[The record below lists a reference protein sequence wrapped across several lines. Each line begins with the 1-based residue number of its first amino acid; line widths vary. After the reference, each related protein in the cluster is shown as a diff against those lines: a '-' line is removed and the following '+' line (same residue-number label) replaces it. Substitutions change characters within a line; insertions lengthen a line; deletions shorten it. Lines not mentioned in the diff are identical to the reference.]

1 MKIQNIQKYKR
12 VDKMG
17 KLKVGFVGVGLMG
30 LPMVKNIAK
39 HNYPLVVWN
48 RSTKNL
54 KKIKNQKTEVCQNL
68 INLPNQ
74 CQVII
79 MMLSNDEVCLEISKE
94 LSKKIKKDQ
103 ILIDMSSTKQK
114 TAIEIEKKI
123 KSKGGYF
130 LDAPVS
136 GGTSAAETGKLAI
149 MVGGDKKIFEKT
161 KNLLKSMGTVT
172 YVGKTGSGQVAKL
185 ANQAIVGITIGAVSE
200 ALILAEAAGA
210 DPKAVR
216 KAIKY
221 GFAGSPILEIHGKRI
236 LEKNFEPG
244 GKCSTQL
251 KDMNNIIETAK
262 TYKIHL
268 PLSEKIKKLYEIIV
282 EEGKSSLDHSALY
295 LVIKK
300 LKKQPLNKTSKT

>member
-1 MKIQNIQKYKR
+1 MR
-12 VDKMG
+12 

-30 LPMVKNIAK
+30 LPMAKNITK

-48 RSTKNL
+48 RSAKNL
-54 KKIKNQKTEVCQNL
+54 KKVNKQKTEVCQNL

-79 MMLSNDEVCLEISKE
+79 MMLSNDEVCLEIAKE
-94 LSKKIKKDQ
+94 LSKKIKKGQ

-114 TAIEIEKKI
+114 TAIEIDKKI

-136 GGTSAAETGKLAI
+136 GGTLAAETGKLAI
-149 MVGGDKKIFEKT
+149 MVGGEKKIFEKT
-161 KNLLKSMGTVT
+161 KKLLKSMGTVT

-216 KAIKY
+216 NALKN

-262 TYKIHL
+262 TYKIQL

-295 LVIKK
+295 LLIKK
-300 LKKQPLNKTSKT
+300 LKKHPLNKTSKT

>member
-1 MKIQNIQKYKR
+1 MN
-12 VDKMG
+12 
-17 KLKVGFVGVGLMG
+17 KLKVGFIGVGLMG
-30 LPMVKNIAK
+30 LPMLKNIAK

-48 RSTKNL
+48 RSKKNL
-54 KKIKNQKTEVCQNL
+54 KKINKQKIEVCQNI
-68 INLPNQ
+68 INLPSQ

-79 MMLSNDEVCLEISKE
+79 MMLSNDKVCLEISNK
-94 LSKKIKKDQ
+94 LKKKIKKNQ

-136 GGTSAAETGKLAI
+136 GGTLAAKIGKLAI
-149 MVGGDKKIFEKT
+149 MVGGEKKIFAKT

-200 ALILAEAAGA
+200 ALILAETAGA

-216 KAIKY
+216 KAIKN
-221 GFAGSPILEIHGKRI
+221 GFAGSQILEIHGKRI

-251 KDMNNIIETAK
+251 KDMKNIIETAK

-282 EEGKSSLDHSALY
+282 KEGKSNLDHSALY
-295 LVIKK
+295 LLIKK
-300 LKKQPLNKTSKT
+300 LKKHRV

>member
-1 MKIQNIQKYKR
+1 
-12 VDKMG
+12 MG

-48 RSTKNL
+48 RSLKNL

-68 INLPNQ
+68 IDLPNQ
-74 CQVII
+74 CKII
-79 MMLSNDEVCLEISKE
+79 VMMLSSDKVCLEISKE

-103 ILIDMSSTKQK
+103 ILIDMSSTTQK
-114 TAIEIEKKI
+114 TAIKIEKKI
-123 KSKGGYF
+123 NSKGGYF

-136 GGTSAAETGKLAI
+136 GGTLAAENGKLAI
-149 MVGGDKKIFEKT
+149 MVGGEKTIFEKT
-161 KNLLKSMGTVT
+161 KNLLKSMGTVN

-200 ALILAEAAGA
+200 ALILAEAAGV

-216 KAIKY
+216 KAIKN
-221 GFAGSPILEIHGKRI
+221 GFAGSPILKIHGKRI

-244 GKCSTQL
+244 GRCSTQL

-262 TYKIHL
+262 NHKIHL
-268 PLSEKIKKLYEIIV
+268 PLSEKIKKLYEKIV
-282 EEGKSSLDHSALY
+282 EEGKSNLDHSALY
-295 LVIKK
+295 LL
-300 LKKQPLNKTSKT
+300 LKNLRNPRLK

>member
-1 MKIQNIQKYKR
+1 MR
-12 VDKMG
+12 

-54 KKIKNQKTEVCQNL
+54 KKIKNQKIKVCQNL
-68 INLPNQ
+68 IDLPNQ
-74 CQVII
+74 CQIII
-79 MMLSNDEVCLEISKE
+79 MMLSNDKVCLEISKE
-94 LSKKIKKDQ
+94 LSKKIKKNQ
-103 ILIDMSSTKQK
+103 ILIDMSSTKQQ
-114 TAIEIEKKI
+114 TAIKIEKKI
-123 KSKGGYF
+123 NSKGGYF

-136 GGTSAAETGKLAI
+136 GGTLAAENGKLAI
-149 MVGGDKKIFEKT
+149 MVGGEKTIFEKT

-200 ALILAEAAGA
+200 ALILAEAAGV

-216 KAIKY
+216 KAIKN

-244 GKCSTQL
+244 GRCSTQL

-262 TYKIHL
+262 NHKIHL
-268 PLSEKIKKLYEIIV
+268 PLSEKIKKLYEKIV
-282 EEGKSSLDHSALY
+282 EGGKSNLDHSALY
-295 LVIKK
+295 LL
-300 LKKQPLNKTSKT
+300 LKNLRNTRLK

>member
-1 MKIQNIQKYKR
+1 MR
-12 VDKMG
+12 

-30 LPMVKNIAK
+30 LPMAKNITK

-48 RSTKNL
+48 RSAKNL
-54 KKIKNQKTEVCQNL
+54 KKVNKQKTEVCQNL

-79 MMLSNDEVCLEISKE
+79 MMLSNDEVCLEIAKE
-94 LSKKIKKDQ
+94 LSKKIKKGQ

-114 TAIEIEKKI
+114 TAIEIDKKI

-136 GGTSAAETGKLAI
+136 GGTLAAETGKLAI
-149 MVGGDKKIFEKT
+149 MVGGEKKIFEKT

-216 KAIKY
+216 NAIKN

-262 TYKIHL
+262 TYKIQL

-282 EEGKSSLDHSALY
+282 EEGKSNLDHSALY
-295 LVIKK
+295 LLIKK
-300 LKKQPLNKTSKT
+300 LKKHPLNKTSKT

>member
-1 MKIQNIQKYKR
+1 MA
-12 VDKMG
+12 
-17 KLKVGFVGVGLMG
+17 KLKIGFVGVGLMG
-30 LPMVKNIAK
+30 LPMVMNIAK

-48 RSTKNL
+48 RSKKNL
-54 KKIKNQKTEVCQNL
+54 KKINKKKIGVCQKL
-68 INLPNQ
+68 IDLPHH
-74 CQVII
+74 CEVII
-79 MMLSNDEVCLEISKE
+79 MMLSSDKVCEEISNK
-94 LSKKIKKDQ
+94 LMKNLKKNQ

-114 TAIEIEKKI
+114 TAIDLGKKI

-136 GGTSAAETGKLAI
+136 GGTLAAKSGKLAI
-149 MVGGDKKIFEKT
+149 MVGGEKKIFEKT
-161 KNLLKSMGTVT
+161 KNILKSMGTVT

-210 DPKAVR
+210 NPKEVR
-216 KAIKY
+216 KAIKN

-251 KDMNNIIETAK
+251 KDMKNIIETAK
-262 TYKIHL
+262 AYKINL
-268 PLSEKIKKLYEIIV
+268 PLSKKIKKLYEIMIK
-282 EEGKSSLDHSALY
+282 EGKSSLDHSALY
-295 LVIKK
+295 LLIKK
-300 LKKQPLNKTSKT
+300 L

>member
-1 MKIQNIQKYKR
+1 MN
-12 VDKMG
+12 

-48 RSTKNL
+48 RSKKNL
-54 KKIKNQKTEVCQNL
+54 KKINKQKIEVCQNI
-68 INLPNQ
+68 INLPSQ

-79 MMLSNDEVCLEISKE
+79 MMLSNDKACLEISNK
-94 LSKKIKKDQ
+94 LKKKIKKNQ

-136 GGTSAAETGKLAI
+136 GGTLAAKIGKLAI
-149 MVGGDKKIFEKT
+149 MVGGEKKIFEKT

-200 ALILAEAAGA
+200 ALILAETAGA

-216 KAIKY
+216 KAIKN
-221 GFAGSPILEIHGKRI
+221 GFAGSQILEIHGKRI

-251 KDMNNIIETAK
+251 KDMKNIIETAK

-282 EEGKSSLDHSALY
+282 KEGKSNLDHSALY
-295 LVIKK
+295 LLIKK
-300 LKKQPLNKTSKT
+300 LKKHRT

>member
-1 MKIQNIQKYKR
+1 
-12 VDKMG
+12 MG

-30 LPMVKNIAK
+30 LPMARNIAK

-48 RSTKNL
+48 RSRKNL

-79 MMLSNDEVCLEISKE
+79 MMLSNDEVCLEIAKE

-136 GGTSAAETGKLAI
+136 GGTLAAETGKLAI

-216 KAIKY
+216 EAIKN

-268 PLSEKIKKLYEIIV
+268 PLSEKIKKLYEKIV
-282 EEGKSSLDHSALY
+282 EGGKSNLDHSALY
-295 LVIKK
+295 LLIKK
-300 LKKQPLNKTSKT
+300 LKKHPLNKTSKT

>member
-1 MKIQNIQKYKR
+1 M
-12 VDKMG
+12 V
-17 KLKVGFVGVGLMG
+17 KLKVGFIGVGLMG
-30 LPMVKNIAK
+30 LPMVKNILK
-39 HNYPLVVWN
+39 HKYPLVVWN

-54 KKIKNQKTEVCQNL
+54 KKINKLKTEVCQNL

-79 MMLSNDEVCLEISKE
+79 MMLSNDEACLEISKE

-136 GGTSAAETGKLAI
+136 GGTSGAKTGKLAI
-149 MVGGDKKIFEKT
+149 MVGGEKKIFEKT

-172 YVGKTGSGQVAKL
+172 YVGKTGSGQIAKL

-200 ALILAEAAGA
+200 ALILAEAAGV

-216 KAIKY
+216 KAIKN
-221 GFAGSPILEIHGKRI
+221 GFAGSQILEIHGKRI

-295 LVIKK
+295 LLIKK
-300 LKKQPLNKTSKT
+300 LKKHPLNKTSKT

>member
-1 MKIQNIQKYKR
+1 MN
-12 VDKMG
+12 

-48 RSTKNL
+48 RSRKNL
-54 KKIKNQKTEVCQNL
+54 KKINKQKIEVCQNL

-79 MMLSNDEVCLEISKE
+79 MMLSNDKVCLEISKE
-94 LSKKIKKDQ
+94 LSKKIKKNQ

-123 KSKGGYF
+123 KNQGGYF

-136 GGTSAAETGKLAI
+136 GGTLAAETGKLAI
-149 MVGGDKKIFEKT
+149 MVGGEKKIFEKT

-172 YVGKTGSGQVAKL
+172 YIGKTGSGQVAKL

-200 ALILAEAAGA
+200 ALILAEAAGV

-216 KAIKY
+216 KAIKN

-251 KDMNNIIETAK
+251 KDMKNIIETAK

-282 EEGKSSLDHSALY
+282 EEGKSNLDHSALY
-295 LVIKK
+295 LLIKK

>member
-1 MKIQNIQKYKR
+1 
-12 VDKMG
+12 
-17 KLKVGFVGVGLMG
+17 
-30 LPMVKNIAK
+30 
-39 HNYPLVVWN
+39 
-48 RSTKNL
+48 
-54 KKIKNQKTEVCQNL
+54 
-68 INLPNQ
+68 
-74 CQVII
+74 
-79 MMLSNDEVCLEISKE
+79 
-94 LSKKIKKDQ
+94 
-103 ILIDMSSTKQK
+103 MSSTKQK

-136 GGTSAAETGKLAI
+136 GGTLAAKIGKLAI
-149 MVGGDKKIFEKT
+149 MVGGEKKIFEKT

-185 ANQAIVGITIGAVSE
+185 ANQTIVGITIGAVSE
-200 ALILAEAAGA
+200 ALILAETAGA

-216 KAIKY
+216 KAIKN
-221 GFAGSPILEIHGKRI
+221 GFAGSQILEIHGKRI

-251 KDMNNIIETAK
+251 KDMKNIIETAK

-282 EEGKSSLDHSALY
+282 KEGKSSLDHSALY
-295 LVIKK
+295 LLIKK

>member
-1 MKIQNIQKYKR
+1 MN
-12 VDKMG
+12 

-48 RSTKNL
+48 RSRKNL
-54 KKIKNQKTEVCQNL
+54 KKINKQKIEVCQNL

-79 MMLSNDEVCLEISKE
+79 MMLANDKVCLEISNK
-94 LSKKIKKDQ
+94 LSKKIKKNQ

-123 KSKGGYF
+123 KNQGGYF

-136 GGTSAAETGKLAI
+136 GGTLAAETGKLAI
-149 MVGGDKKIFEKT
+149 MVGGEKKIFEKT

-172 YVGKTGSGQVAKL
+172 YIGKTGSGQVAKL

-200 ALILAEAAGA
+200 ALILSEAAGV

-216 KAIKY
+216 KAIKN

-251 KDMNNIIETAK
+251 KDMKNIIETAK

-282 EEGKSSLDHSALY
+282 EEGKSNLDHSALY
-295 LVIKK
+295 LLIKK